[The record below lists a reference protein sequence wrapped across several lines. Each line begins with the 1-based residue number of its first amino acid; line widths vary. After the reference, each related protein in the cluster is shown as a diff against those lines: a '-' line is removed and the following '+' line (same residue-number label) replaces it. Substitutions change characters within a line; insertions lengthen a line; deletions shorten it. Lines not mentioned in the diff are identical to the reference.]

1 MGEHP
6 PDLEQEAS
14 NPADQVPKGSEK
26 PPREPLLRQ
35 ELLDRWIEIVSAI
48 FLALVAVAT
57 AWSGYQST
65 RWNHEQATKYL
76 QASAARVEATR
87 ASTQSGQLRLYDV
100 ILFNNWLNTYSNQ
113 QAELT
118 KIYEKRFRDE
128 FRPAFDAWLA
138 THPFS
143 NPDAPSGPLF
153 MPKYH
158 NLLEDQAAK
167 LEQDAEQFF
176 AAGRTATQNSDD
188 YLLNHDNHH
197 YENSTYG

>member
-1 MGEHP
+1 M
-6 PDLEQEAS
+6 
-14 NPADQVPKGSEK
+14 
-26 PPREPLLRQ
+26 
-35 ELLDRWIEIVSAI
+35 
-48 FLALVAVAT
+48 
-57 AWSGYQST
+57 
-65 RWNHEQATKYL
+65 
-76 QASAARVEATR
+76 EATR
-87 ASTQSGQLRLYDV
+87 ASTQAGQLRLYDV

-138 THPFS
+138 IHPFS
-143 NPDAPSGPLF
+143 NPDAPPGPLF
-153 MPKYH
+153 MPEHH